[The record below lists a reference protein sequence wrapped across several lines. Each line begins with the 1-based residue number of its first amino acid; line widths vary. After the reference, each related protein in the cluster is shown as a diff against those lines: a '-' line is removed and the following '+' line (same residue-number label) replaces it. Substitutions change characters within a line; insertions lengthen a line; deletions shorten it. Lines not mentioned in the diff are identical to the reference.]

1 MGGLVRLP
9 SMMTVTSRVII
20 IICWLALMLLAV
32 EYPRDH
38 WIFRTAVL
46 AVIGVVLLAEW
57 WRWKQKVNDTIV
69 APVAIWH
76 LGNATLAIGP
86 ITDVRQMLRGR

>member
-1 MGGLVRLP
+1 MAFVGLLSYSQNGSTLAVIKPRSLSTWDNNEGP

-57 WRWKQKVNDTIV
+57 WRWKQKVK
-69 APVAIWH
+69 
-76 LGNATLAIGP
+76 
-86 ITDVRQMLRGR
+86 